1 MDKNDLKKIFEKIAE
16 LQKAIEDFEKK
27 YPEKKKKLVVKDSD
41 SLQYN
46 KLSSVDDFKKMIELM
61 FEYFE
66 DLEDEEDIKEYYRKK
81 EAGTLKMKALE
92 DVEKALGL

>member
-27 YPEKKKKLVVKDSD
+27 YPEKKKKLIVKDS
-41 SLQYN
+41 LQDN

-81 EAGTLKMKALE
+81 EAGTLKMK
-92 DVEKALGL
+92 

>member
-27 YPEKKKKLVVKDSD
+27 YPEKKKKLIVKDS
-41 SLQYN
+41 LQDN

>member
-27 YPEKKKKLVVKDSD
+27 YPEKKKKLIVKDS
-41 SLQYN
+41 LQDN

-61 FEYFE
+61 VEYFE
-66 DLEDEEDIKEYYRKK
+66 DLEDEEDIKEYYREK
-81 EAGTLKMKALE
+81 EAGTLKMKTLE

>member
-27 YPEKKKKLVVKDSD
+27 YPEKKKKLIVKDS
-41 SLQYN
+41 LQDN

-81 EAGTLKMKALE
+81 EAGTLKMKTLE

>member
-27 YPEKKKKLVVKDSD
+27 YPEKKKKLIVKDS
-41 SLQYN
+41 LQDN

-66 DLEDEEDIKEYYRKK
+66 DLEDEEDIKEYYREK
-81 EAGTLKMKALE
+81 EAGTLKMKTLE